1 MSHFQD
7 TNVQTH
13 NSLSMTLQTS
23 RIFLTGDDC
32 ELHVS
37 LEWYSLLLSLSKR
50 SESPQKIIICC
61 ADPQR
66 ICAIGAELWAPF
78 HLKKKK
84 YLKRLNRAPFVM
96 RKQSLTSG
104 YHSCEQPGICIN
116 SFKAI
121 DRFLPG
127 D

>member
-78 HLKKKK
+78 HLKK
-84 YLKRLNRAPFVM
+84 
-96 RKQSLTSG
+96 
-104 YHSCEQPGICIN
+104 CI
-116 SFKAI
+116 
-121 DRFLPG
+121 
-127 D
+127 